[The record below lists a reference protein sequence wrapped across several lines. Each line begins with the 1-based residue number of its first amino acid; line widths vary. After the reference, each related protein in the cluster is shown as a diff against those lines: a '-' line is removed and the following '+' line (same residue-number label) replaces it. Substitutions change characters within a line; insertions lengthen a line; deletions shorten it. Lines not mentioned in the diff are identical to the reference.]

1 MLKIKSYIYWIITA
15 LVLVSCEKEIDTSM
29 LWGRTDYYTDFM
41 FYKYEPVRMT
51 KIICFDANEDSE
63 GRVGNVKFSL
73 FKMSNDSTY
82 VPVKEE
88 ILLYK
93 NDTLCCDNILERTPQ
108 DKEVKLGIEFTP
120 TAKEGTHKWFLKVLD
135 NGGFDRINDYST
147 EDGALPLL
155 LEWKAE
161 KNDIS
166 NPLAMGLGWLLAI
179 LMGAL
184 LVWLFVLKPMMY
196 PTFKVGNIQIIS
208 GSYYS
213 TKKINKARKLVVTS
227 SAKRQ
232 SFVNKFFTGKII
244 YERNEMWKDEWELHP
259 KGKGARLVG
268 NRKYSI
274 NPFAA
279 SLEKH
284 NEYQLEH
291 LESDT
296 KAKITLL

>member
-1 MLKIKSYIYWIITA
+1 MLKIKSYICWIITT

-29 LWGRTDYYTDFM
+29 LWGKTDYYTDFM
-41 FYKYEPVRMT
+41 FYEYEPIRMT
-51 KIICFDANEDSE
+51 RTICFDANEDSE
-63 GRVGNVKFSL
+63 GRVGNVRFSL
-73 FKMSNDSTY
+73 YKMSNDSTY
-82 VPVKEE
+82 VPVKDD

-93 NDTLCCDNILERTPQ
+93 NENLCSDNILEITPH
-108 DKEVKLGIEFTP
+108 DKEIRLGIEFTP

-135 NGGFDRINDYST
+135 NGGFDRINEYST
-147 EDGALPLL
+147 EDDALPLL

-166 NPLAMGLGWLLAI
+166 NPLAMGLGWLLVI

-208 GSYYS
+208 GSYFS
-213 TKKINKARKLVVTS
+213 TKRINKARKLVVTS
-227 SAKRQ
+227 SSKKQ
-232 SFVNKFFTGKII
+232 SSLNSFFTGKII

-268 NRKYSI
+268 NRKYTI
-274 NPFAA
+274 NPFAV

-291 LESDT
+291 LESEV

>member
-1 MLKIKSYIYWIITA
+1 MLNNKSYICWIITT
-15 LVLVSCEKEIDTSM
+15 LVLVSCEKGIGTSM
-29 LWGRTDYYTDFM
+29 LWGKTDYYTDFM
-41 FYKYEPVRMT
+41 FYEYEPVRMT
-51 KIICFDANEDSE
+51 RTICFDANEDSE

-73 FKMSNDSTY
+73 YKMSNDSTY
-82 VPVKEE
+82 VPVKDD

-93 NDTLCCDNILERTPQ
+93 NENLCSDNILEITPH
-108 DKEVKLGIEFTP
+108 DKEIRLGIEFTP

-147 EDGALPLL
+147 EDEALPLL

-161 KNDIS
+161 KNNVS
-166 NPLAMGLGWLLAI
+166 NPLALGLGWLFFI
-179 LMGAL
+179 LLGL
-184 LVWLFVLKPMMY
+184 LLIWLFIMKPIMY

-227 SAKRQ
+227 SPKRQ
-232 SFVNKFFTGKII
+232 SSVNKFFTGKII

-268 NRKYSI
+268 NRKYTI
-274 NPFAA
+274 NPFAV

>member
-15 LVLVSCEKEIDTSM
+15 LILVSCEKEIDTSM
-29 LWGRTDYYTDFM
+29 LWGKTDYYTDFM
-41 FYKYEPVRMT
+41 FYEYEPVRMT
-51 KIICFDANEDSE
+51 KTICFDANEDSK
-63 GRVGNVKFSL
+63 GHVGNVKLSI
-73 FKMSNDSTY
+73 FKMNNDSSFI
-82 VPVKEE
+82 PVKEE
-88 ILLYK
+88 IVLYK
-93 NDTLCCDNILERTPQ
+93 NGELCPENILLVSPQ
-108 DKEVKLGIEFTP
+108 DKEIELGIEFTP
-120 TAKEGTHKWFLKVLD
+120 KAKEGTHKWFLKVLD
-135 NGGFDRINDYST
+135 NGGFDRINEYST
-147 EDGALPLL
+147 EDDALPLL

-166 NPLAMGLGWLLAI
+166 NPLAMGLGWLLVI

-208 GSYYS
+208 GSYFS
-213 TKKINKARKLVVTS
+213 TKRINKARKLVVTS
-227 SAKRQ
+227 SSKKQ
-232 SFVNKFFTGKII
+232 SSLNSFFTGKII

-268 NRKYSI
+268 NRKYTI
-274 NPFAA
+274 NPFAV

>member
-213 TKKINKARKLVVTS
+213 TKRINKARKLVVTS
-227 SAKRQ
+227 SPKRQ
-232 SFVNKFFTGKII
+232 SSVNKFFTGKII

-268 NRKYSI
+268 NRKYTI
-274 NPFAA
+274 NPFAV